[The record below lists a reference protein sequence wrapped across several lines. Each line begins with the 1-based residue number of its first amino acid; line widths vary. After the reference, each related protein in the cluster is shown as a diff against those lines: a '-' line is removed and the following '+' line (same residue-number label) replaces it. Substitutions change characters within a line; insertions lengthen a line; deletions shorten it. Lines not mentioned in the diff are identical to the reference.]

1 MSAAPVLAVFATFLS
16 LHASMGVG
24 CRDVSHFDGHL
35 KFCTIQFPDF
45 KSEQDDKQSTSTR
58 NVLQSECVSAID
70 MFCTSN
76 HYCLRHLYFYFF
88 FLNGDLFVVD
98 VH

>member
-58 NVLQSECVSAID
+58 NVLQSECVSAIL
-70 MFCTSN
+70 T
-76 HYCLRHLYFYFF
+76 
-88 FLNGDLFVVD
+88 
-98 VH
+98 